1 MTAVAAFVGL
11 LVGTAI
17 GYWKVTT
24 VVDAAVSHHHR
35 MLAWHY
41 QSIREAVD
49 RVAPN
54 LVDRR
59 DAELVNI
66 LLGQIEETPAPDEP
80 TIVELIR

>member
-1 MTAVAAFVGL
+1 MTWLAGIVGL
-11 LVGTAI
+11 LTGSAV
-17 GYWKVTT
+17 GYWKITT
-24 VVDAAVSHHHR
+24 VVINAVAHHHR